1 MASLLTQRPLF
12 SLLSLSLLLLWEWF
26 WIWVLNILT
35 WVLACFFNGP
45 YASDSHHFLLT
56 SAIIHLYEASL
67 SSLAQPLLNFVPVSS
82 PIPIQAH
89 VPCLALWLAL
99 WVHYDVSLKAT
110 FVTVSSQRANYSPG
124 LTVLLGSQK
133 TLSLLHYSIFYCVLI
148 IFYSET
154 RALHI
159 FGKLSSMDPQSLP
172 FGLKGRHC
180 LMNRKVLWNWGSTFI
195 VLLPKVFGYSRHCL
209 LTACPGAS

>member
-1 MASLLTQRPLF
+1 MVLMPVAPTIFSSPLPSSIYMRHLSLHLRSWICPPFVPDPSPGTCSLSCSMAS
-12 SLLSLSLLLLWEWF
+12 SLGSLS
-26 WIWVLNILT
+26 
-35 WVLACFFNGP
+35 C
-45 YASDSHHFLLT
+45 
-56 SAIIHLYEASL
+56 
-67 SSLAQPLLNFVPVSS
+67 
-82 PIPIQAH
+82 
-89 VPCLALWLAL
+89 
-99 WVHYDVSLKAT
+99 SLKAT

-124 LTVLLGSQK
+124 LTVLLGSRI

-159 FGKLSSMDPQSLP
+159 FGKLSSMEPQSLP

-209 LTACPGAS
+209 LTACPAAS